1 MPEPPAF
8 IADSELLSSAYRLAR
23 SAHHGPSRE
32 GETDIDHPLAVAEVL
47 HENEFEEPIVA
58 AGLLHDVVEDT
69 SIDVEAIEKS
79 FGSEVGRLVAEMTEN
94 PRIESYE
101 ERKAEHRSRVARD
114 PRAAAIYA
122 ADKLAST
129 RELAEGG
136 GGVPKEKLDHYLQTL
151 GMLCQRHPQLPFL
164 PQLREEL
171 EGLVASRRSD

>member
-32 GETDIDHPLAVAEVL
+32 GDTDIDHPLAVAEVL
-47 HENEFEEPIVA
+47 EENGFEEPIVA

-94 PRIESYE
+94 PEIESYE

-129 RELAEGG
+129 RELAGG
-136 GGVPKEKLDHYLQTL
+136 GGVSEEKLDHYLKTL
-151 GMLCQRHPQLPFL
+151 RMLCQRYPELPFL

-171 EGLVASRRSD
+171 EGLAASRRPD